1 MAWKGVHLTKAARPS
16 FADGQCC
23 VKQDDG
29 EVRISIEDL
38 AWVVIDTPQATLTSA
53 LMAACM
59 DARRRHRAH
68 RRTPHAVG
76 TRPSIPPPSPVIARL
91 QADAKDSLKKRLW

>member
-53 LMAACM
+53 LMAA
-59 DARRRHRAH
+59 
-68 RRTPHAVG
+68 
-76 TRPSIPPPSPVIARL
+76 
-91 QADAKDSLKKRLW
+91 